1 MTYIEGTIGAGKSTF
16 LKMLQEAL
24 GDKIHCI
31 QEPVQKWVD
40 VGILQAF
47 YENPQANAYKFQTYT
62 FLTRWQALREA
73 DKLNLGPGVRRI
85 VERSIYSDRYVFAE
99 GLHESGMISDM
110 EWTMYC
116 EWWGSLQQLEQEVVR
131 EVFSTSRTE
140 AAPSDRFIYLR
151 ANPERAFER
160 MQKRNR
166 DGESDVS
173 FEYIR
178 ENVAR
183 HDRWLLSATT
193 NQRVLVIDVD
203 DDFESNPDVFQ
214 QHLQRVCAFLEI

>member
-1 MTYIEGTIGAGKSTF
+1 MPYIEGTIGAGKSTF

-47 YENPQANAYKFQTYT
+47 YDNPKENAYKFQTYT

-73 DKLNLGPGVRRI
+73 DKLNLGPDVSRI

-116 EWWGSLQQLEQEVVR
+116 EWWGSLQELER
-131 EVFSTSRTE
+131 EIHK
-140 AAPSDRFIYLR
+140 DDHFIYLR
-151 ANPERAFER
+151 ANPEKAFER
-160 MQKRNR
+160 MQKRGR
-166 DGESDVS
+166 DGESEVPL
-173 FEYIR
+173 EYLR
-178 ENVAR
+178 ENVSR
-183 HDRWLLSATT
+183 HDRWLLSTT
-193 NQRVLVIDVD
+193 TSNVLVIDVD
-203 DDFESNPDVFQ
+203 DDFESHPEVFA
-214 QHLQRVCAFLEI
+214 QHLERVRAFLQQSLL

>member
-1 MTYIEGTIGAGKSTF
+1 MPYIEGTIGAGKSTF

-47 YENPQANAYKFQTYT
+47 YDNPKENAYKFQTYT

-73 DKLNLGPGVRRI
+73 DKLNLGPDVCRI

-99 GLHESGMISDM
+99 SLHASGMISNM

-116 EWWGSLQQLEQEVVR
+116 EWWGSLQELER
-131 EVFSTSRTE
+131 EINK
-140 AAPSDRFIYLR
+140 DDQFIYLR
-151 ANPERAFER
+151 ANPEKAFER
-160 MQKRNR
+160 MQKRGR
-166 DGESDVS
+166 DGEAEVPL
-173 FEYIR
+173 EYLR
-178 ENVAR
+178 ENVSR
-183 HDRWLLSATT
+183 HDRWLLSTT
-193 NQRVLVIDVD
+193 SNVLVIDVD
-203 DDFESNPDVFQ
+203 DDFESNPEVFAH
-214 QHLQRVCAFLEI
+214 HLERVCAFLKSQ